1 MSPVDS
7 LDPRRVMQ
15 DFDAAAAED
24 FDSPH
29 RLYKDL
35 RARCPVA
42 HTDALGGFW
51 ALTRYAD
58 IAAVLADPSTYV
70 TSVQNVIPKV
80 AFTGRRPPLHLDP
93 PEHTPYRAALN
104 PLLTVERV
112 APLEPVMRRTARE
125 LLAPLVARGHGD
137 ICEDYVSHLAVRV
150 FGHWMNLPPEQVDVL
165 RSAGQAFVMAVRSGQ
180 GDDMK
185 RTSLALY
192 GMARELVALRKA
204 QPQDVARD
212 PTSALLATQVDGAP
226 LPDDMVIGCV
236 RQVLVVGIVAPT
248 VFLGS
253 VVVHL
258 TRDPQLQQ
266 LLRTQP
272 QRVGSAIEEF
282 LRLYT
287 PYRGFARTAKRDVCI
302 AGRDIARDEAIAL
315 VFASANRDEAVFDRA
330 DEFIWD
336 RPNLREHMA
345 FGRGA
350 HYCAGTNLARLQL
363 RVALEELLAATR
375 QITLA
380 GEVLPAPYPE
390 IGTLSVPCTFVP
402 A

>member
-1 MSPVDS
+1 
-7 LDPRRVMQ
+7 MQ
-15 DFDAAAAED
+15 DFNAAAPED
-24 FDSPH
+24 FDSAH
-29 RLYKDL
+29 AVYRDL

-58 IAAVLADPSTYV
+58 IAAVLSEPATYV

-104 PLLTVERV
+104 PLLTAERV
-112 APLEPVMRRTARE
+112 APLEPAMRRIARE
-125 LLAPLVARGHGD
+125 LLAPLVAKGQGD
-137 ICEDYVSHLAVRV
+137 ICEDYVSHLAVQV
-150 FGHWMNLPPEQVDVL
+150 FGHWMNLPPTQIEVL
-165 RSAGQAFVMAVRSGQ
+165 RSAGQAFVMAVRSGHS
-180 GDDMK
+180 DNMK

-192 GMARELVALRKA
+192 DMARELVALRKA
-204 QPQDVARD
+204 QAQDVGTD
-212 PTSALLATQVDGAP
+212 PTSALLATRVNGAP
-226 LPDDMVIGCV
+226 LPDDMVVGCV

-258 TRDPQLQQ
+258 ARHPELQQ
-266 LLRTQP
+266 LLRSQP
-272 QRVGSAIEEF
+272 DRTASAIEEF

-287 PYRGFARTAKRDVCI
+287 PYRGFARTANRDVVLG
-302 AGRDIARDEAIAL
+302 GRAIPRDDAIAL
-315 VFASANRDEAVFDRA
+315 VFASANRDEAVFDDPDA
-330 DEFIWD
+330 FVWE
-336 RPNLREHMA
+336 RPNLKEHMA

-350 HYCAGTNLARLQL
+350 HYCAGASLARLQL

-390 IGTLSVPCTFVP
+390 IGTLSVPCTFIP